1 MHRSNPA
8 RPPSSFPTS
17 RLVTNVTPYSV
28 RFIVLYPGE
37 HPFPSP
43 PSSGDAERHP
53 GAAAAAVDPHGSTA
67 GMVLFSLTLIPP
79 LVYVNA
85 TRHCWPKPAIQLQIA
100 HSPGNRKTHPAY
112 CGALPADLSCIRK
125 IQLLPP
131 ARSDPL
137 QQARPRYLSLGPLT
151 CGSDP
156 LLPSRR
162 KSNPWYVALK
172 KRCPPLRC
180 AGATCPSQ
188 ICRCKK

>member
-1 MHRSNPA
+1 MR
-8 RPPSSFPTS
+8 R
-17 RLVTNVTPYSV
+17 
-28 RFIVLYPGE
+28 G
-37 HPFPSP
+37 
-43 PSSGDAERHP
+43 
-53 GAAAAAVDPHGSTA
+53 TA
-67 GMVLFSLTLIPP
+67 GRNQQFNYKSHTA
-79 LVYVNA
+79 LVVRN
-85 TRHCWPKPAIQLQIA
+85 
-100 HSPGNRKTHPAY
+100 THPAY

-188 ICRCKK
+188 ICRCRKINWLFCPSGALAPERTRVRLALIHAWTSTHASQPLTLCCLYVLAR